1 MAVTKIWAIKDSLSR
16 VVDYAANPNKTI
28 FSDLQKVIHY
38 AENESKTADENEKIC
53 YVTGVNCNAKTA
65 FNEMISVQ
73 KRYNKC
79 TGNVAYHA
87 YQSFKTGEVTPEQC
101 HRIGVEL
108 ANNMWSTDYQVLV
121 ATHFNTGTY
130 HNHFVINSVNMWN
143 GRKFDCNKKAYYK
156 FRALSDELCE
166 KEGLTVIKNP
176 KGKTPRSMFFAEKN
190 GEPTKY
196 NLMRL
201 AIDYAVSISYSPTEF
216 VRVLKKQGYIVN
228 LNPDLKYATIRSV
241 NDKRNTRLYRLGEE
255 YDREHIFRRMKENDV
270 WEVSANYNAFIKI
283 TKQKYIQPKRY
294 FFNGSFEKTK
304 KVTGLK
310 ALYLYYCYRLGYLPK
325 KKPHKPLSP
334 EMREA
339 IRKLERYS
347 QQITLIYKE
356 RLNTLDDVNV
366 FIIMSTEQI
375 KMLNNERK
383 HIYNRLR
390 RCTEENTKAE
400 LISKRNDYTAV
411 IRRIRRDVKTAKSII
426 EDNPKIMQNIRAE
439 QSLQHQRFAVKH
451 KQKVRYYDY
460 YR

>member
-108 ANNMWSTDYQVLV
+108 AKKMWGIDHQVLV

-176 KGKTPRSMFFAEKN
+176 KGKTPRSMYFAEKN

-241 NDKRNTRLYRLGEE
+241 NDKRNTRLYRLGKE

-294 FFNGSFEKTK
+294 FFNGSFAKTK

-339 IRKLERYS
+339 IRKLYRYA

-356 RLNTLDDVNV
+356 HLNTLDDVNA
-366 FIIMSTEQI
+366 FISISTEQI
-375 KMLNNERK
+375 KMLDNERK
-383 HIYNRLR
+383 HIYNKLR
-390 RCTEENTKAE
+390 RCTDEETKAE

-426 EDNPKIMQNIRAE
+426 EDNPKIKQNIKAE
-439 QSLQHQRFAVKH
+439 QSIQQQRFAVKH
-451 KQKVRYYDY
+451 KQKVKYYDY

>member
-28 FSDLQKVIHY
+28 YSDLQKVIHY
-38 AENESKTADENEKIC
+38 AENESKTSDENEKIC
-53 YVTGVNCNAKTA
+53 YVTGVNCNAETA
-65 FNEMISVQ
+65 FDEMISVQ

-108 ANNMWSTDYQVLV
+108 AKNMWGTDYQVLV

-143 GRKFDCNKKAYYK
+143 GKKFDCNKKAYYE
-156 FRALSDELCE
+156 FRDLSDELCE
-166 KEGLTVIKNP
+166 KERLTVIKNP
-176 KGKTPRSMFFAEKN
+176 KGKTPRSMYLAEKN

-201 AIDYAVSISYSPTEF
+201 AIDYALSISYSPTEF

-255 YDREHIFRRMKENDV
+255 YDREYIFRRMKENDV
-270 WEVSANYNAFIKI
+270 WEVCANYNSYIKT
-283 TKQKYIQPKRY
+283 TKKKYIQPKRY
-294 FFNGSFEKTK
+294 FFNGSFAETK

-339 IRKLERYS
+339 IRKLDRYA

-356 RLNTLDDVNV
+356 HLNTLDDVNV
-366 FIIMSTEQI
+366 FIDKSAKQI
-375 KMLNNERK
+375 KMLDNERK
-383 HIYNRLR
+383 HIYNKLR
-390 RCTEENTKAE
+390 RCMDEETKAE
-400 LISKRNDYTAV
+400 LISKRNDCTAV
-411 IRRIRRDVKTAKSII
+411 IRRMRRDIKTAKSIV
-426 EDNPKIMQNIRAE
+426 EDNPIIKQNIRAE
-439 QSLQHQRFAVKH
+439 QNLQHQRFAIKH

>member
-108 ANNMWSTDYQVLV
+108 AKNMWSADYQVLV

-156 FRALSDELCE
+156 FRVLSDELCE
-166 KEGLTVIKNP
+166 KEGITVNKNP
-176 KGKTPRSMFFAEKN
+176 KGKTTRSMFFAEKN

-255 YDREHIFRRMKENDV
+255 YDREQIFRRMKENDV

-294 FFNGSFEKTK
+294 FFNGSFAKTK

-339 IRKLERYS
+339 IRKLGRYS

-366 FIIMSTEQI
+366 FISMSTEQI

-383 HIYNRLR
+383 HIYNKLR
-390 RCTEENTKAE
+390 RCTEEDTKAE

-426 EDNPKIMQNIRAE
+426 EDNPKIKQNIKAE
-439 QSLQHQRFAVKH
+439 QSIQQQRFAVKH

>member
-108 ANNMWSTDYQVLV
+108 AKNMWSTDYQVLV

-143 GRKFDCNKKAYYK
+143 GKKFDCNKKAYYK
-156 FRALSDELCE
+156 LRDLSDELCE

-270 WEVSANYNAFIKI
+270 WEVSANYNAFIKT
-283 TKQKYIQPKRY
+283 TKQKYIQPKKY
-294 FFNGSFEKTK
+294 FFNGSFAKTQK
-304 KVTGLK
+304 ITGLK

-366 FIIMSTEQI
+366 FISMSTEQI

-383 HIYNRLR
+383 CIYNKLR
-390 RCTEENTKAE
+390 RCTDQDTKAE

-411 IRRIRRDVKTAKSII
+411 IRCIRRDVKTAKSII
-426 EDNPKIMQNIRAE
+426 EDNPKIMQNIRTE
-439 QSLQHQRFAVKH
+439 QSLQHQRFVVKH

>member
-53 YVTGVNCNAKTA
+53 CVTGVNCNAKTA

-73 KRYNKC
+73 IRYNKC

-101 HRIGVEL
+101 HRIGIEL
-108 ANNMWSTDYQVLV
+108 AKNMWSTDYQVLV

-228 LNPDLKYATIRSV
+228 LNSDLKYATIRSV
-241 NDKRNTRLYRLGEE
+241 NDKRNTRLYRLGEK

-294 FFNGSFEKTK
+294 FFNGSFVKTK

-339 IRKLERYS
+339 IRKLDRYS
-347 QQITLIYKE
+347 QQATLIYKE

-366 FIIMSTEQI
+366 FISMSTEQI

-383 HIYNRLR
+383 HIYNKLR
-390 RCTEENTKAE
+390 RCTEKDTKAE

-426 EDNPKIMQNIRAE
+426 EDNPKIKQNIKAE
-439 QSLQHQRFAVKH
+439 QSIQQQRFAVKH

>member
-16 VVDYAANPNKTI
+16 VVDYAANPEKTI
-28 FSDLQKVIHY
+28 YSDLQKVIHY
-38 AENESKTADENEKIC
+38 AENENKTADEDEKIC
-53 YVTGVNCNAKTA
+53 YVTGVNCNAETA
-65 FNEMISVQ
+65 FYEMISVQ

-87 YQSFKTGEVTPEQC
+87 YQSFKTGEVTPELC

-108 ANNMWSTDYQVLV
+108 AKNMWGTDYQVLV

-143 GRKFDCNKKAYYK
+143 GKKFDCNKKAYYK
-156 FRALSDELCE
+156 FRDLSDELCE
-166 KEGLTVIKNP
+166 KERLTVIKNP
-176 KGKTPRSMFFAEKN
+176 KGKTPRNMYFAEKN

-201 AIDYAVSISYSPTEF
+201 AIDYALSISYSPTEF

-270 WEVSANYNAFIKI
+270 WEVCANYNAYIKT
-283 TKQKYIQPKRY
+283 TKQKYVQPKRC
-294 FFNGSFEKTK
+294 FFNGSFAKTK
-304 KVTGLK
+304 KATGLK

-339 IRKLERYS
+339 IRKLDRYA

-356 RLNTLDDVNV
+356 HLNTLDDVNA
-366 FIIMSTEQI
+366 FISMSTEQI
-375 KMLNNERK
+375 KMLDNERK
-383 HIYNRLR
+383 HICNKLR
-390 RCTEENTKAE
+390 RCADEDTKAE
-400 LISKRNDYTAV
+400 LISKRNDYTTV
-411 IRRIRRDVKTAKSII
+411 IRRMRRDIKTAKSII
-426 EDNPKIMQNIRAE
+426 EDNPKIKQNIKAE
-439 QSLQHQRFAVKH
+439 QNLQHQRFAVKH

>member
-1 MAVTKIWAIKDSLSR
+1 M
-16 VVDYAANPNKTI
+16 Y
-28 FSDLQKVIHY
+28 
-38 AENESKTADENEKIC
+38 
-53 YVTGVNCNAKTA
+53 
-65 FNEMISVQ
+65 
-73 KRYNKC
+73 
-79 TGNVAYHA
+79 
-87 YQSFKTGEVTPEQC
+87 
-101 HRIGVEL
+101 
-108 ANNMWSTDYQVLV
+108 
-121 ATHFNTGTY
+121 
-130 HNHFVINSVNMWN
+130 
-143 GRKFDCNKKAYYK
+143 
-156 FRALSDELCE
+156 
-166 KEGLTVIKNP
+166 
-176 KGKTPRSMFFAEKN
+176 FAEKN

-241 NDKRNTRLYRLGEE
+241 NDKRNTRLYRLGKE

-294 FFNGSFEKTK
+294 FFNGSFAKTK

-339 IRKLERYS
+339 IRKLYRYA

-356 RLNTLDDVNV
+356 HLNTLDDVNA
-366 FIIMSTEQI
+366 FISISTEQI
-375 KMLNNERK
+375 KMLDNERK
-383 HIYNRLR
+383 HIYNKLR
-390 RCTEENTKAE
+390 RCTDEETKAE

-426 EDNPKIMQNIRAE
+426 EDNPKIKQNIKAE
-439 QSLQHQRFAVKH
+439 QSIQQQRFAVKH
-451 KQKVRYYDY
+451 KQKVKYYDY

>member
-16 VVDYAANPNKTI
+16 VVDYAANPEKTI
-28 FSDLQKVIHY
+28 YSDLQKVIHY
-38 AENESKTADENEKIC
+38 AENENKTADENEKIC
-53 YVTGVNCNAKTA
+53 YVTGVNCNAETA
-65 FNEMISVQ
+65 FDEMISVQ

-108 ANNMWSTDYQVLV
+108 AKNMWGTDHQVLV

-143 GRKFDCNKKAYYK
+143 GKKFDCNKKAYYK
-156 FRALSDELCE
+156 LRDLSDTLCE
-166 KEGLTVIKNP
+166 KERLTVIKNP
-176 KGKTPRSMFFAEKN
+176 KGKTPRSMYFAEKN

-201 AIDYAVSISYSPTEF
+201 AIDYAVSASVNEAQF
-216 VRVLKKQGYIVN
+216 VNILKRQGYIIN
-228 LNPDLKYATIRSV
+228 LDPRLKYATIRSV
-241 NDKRNTRLYRLGEE
+241 NDKRNTRLHRLGEE
-255 YDREHIFRRMKENDV
+255 YDREHIFCRMKENDV
-270 WEVSANYNAFIKI
+270 WEVCANYNAFIKT
-283 TKQKYIQPKRY
+283 TKQKHIQPKRFY
-294 FFNGSFEKTK
+294 FNGSFAKTK

-334 EMREA
+334 EVREA
-339 IRKLERYS
+339 IRKLDRYS
-347 QQITLIYKE
+347 KQVTLISKE
-356 RLNTLDDVNV
+356 NLNTLDDVNA
-366 FIIMSTEQI
+366 FISMSTEQI
-375 KMLNNERK
+375 KMLDNERK
-383 HIYNRLR
+383 HIYNKLR
-390 RCTEENTKAE
+390 RCTDEETKAE
-400 LISKRNDYTAV
+400 LISKRNDYTTA

-426 EDNPKIMQNIRAE
+426 EDNPIIKQNIRAE
-439 QSLQHQRFAVKH
+439 QNLQHQRFAIKH